1 MRFRKKEKVPAPD
14 TETVPTFLCAGERI
28 VDVAYTTWRGSPD
41 GLSWT
46 LSERS
51 DRVRVDEAVDR
62 IVFETP
68 VGCFETPLR
77 LGPGDT
83 LTFQSRGR
91 PTADLARCRAPKR
104 FESAEAEA
112 ERAMA

>member
-14 TETVPTFLCAGERI
+14 TEAVPTFLCAGERI

-51 DRVRVDEAVDR
+51 DRVRVDEDVDR

-83 LTFQSRGR
+83 LMFSPDGR
-91 PTADLARCRAPKR
+91 SDGYMTRCTAPKH

-112 ERAMA
+112 VEAMA